1 MDLAHEPDPLLGR
14 MPPLLPILVVCAAVV
29 AVWLLVR
36 GLSRQNA
43 ARRIGEAAASGPALE
58 SRRGDSQ
65 LTAWLSRA
73 GYRGPAAAS
82 QFLAAT
88 AGGVA
93 IGLLSLWLLNRTQ
106 SMDWMERASAS
117 LPGPIGDA
125 AQGLLSLTPWIVLL
139 NASLAPWMIVRA
151 ARRSR
156 VASIERDLTIT
167 LELLATLAEAGLGFD
182 SALAR
187 VQESATGE
195 SALGEELAIYQ
206 RDVLAGV
213 PRLQALRHLADR
225 VDVAT
230 VSVFV
235 SALAQAE
242 QIGASLSETLRL
254 QANDLRDRRKMQ
266 ALIQAQALPVKLVF
280 PLIICFLPGLF
291 VSTLG
296 PALYQLIKVVDGALR
311 NAR

>member
-1 MDLAHEPDPLLGR
+1 MDLANEPDSLLGR
-14 MPPLLPILVVCAAVV
+14 MPPLLPILIACSAVV
-29 AVWLLVR
+29 AVWLLAR
-36 GLSRQNA
+36 GLSRQDA
-43 ARRIGEAAASGPALE
+43 ARRIGEAAAGPVIE
-58 SRRGDSQ
+58 SRRGDSR
-65 LTAWLSRA
+65 LTVWLSRA
-73 GYRGPAAAS
+73 GYRGPAAS

-93 IGLLSLWLLNRTQ
+93 FGLLSLWLLNRTQ
-106 SMDWMERASAS
+106 WIDWMERASAS

-125 AQGLLSLTPWIVLL
+125 AQALLSLTPWIVLL

-151 ARRSR
+151 ARRGR
-156 VASIERDLTIT
+156 VASIDRDLTIT

-195 SALGEELAIYQ
+195 SALGEEMAIYQ
-206 RDVLAGV
+206 RDVLSGV

>member
-1 MDLAHEPDPLLGR
+1 MPL
-14 MPPLLPILVVCAAVV
+14 LLPILIASSAVL
-29 AVWLLVR
+29 AIWLFAR
-36 GLSRQNA
+36 GLSRQQA
-43 ARRIGEAAASGPALE
+43 ARRIGEATSGPVIEA
-58 SRRGDSQ
+58 RRRDSW
-65 LTAWLSRA
+65 LTNWLSRA

-88 AGGVA
+88 VAGVA
-93 IGLLSLWLLNRTQ
+93 FGLVSLWVLNRAQLT
-106 SMDWMERASAS
+106 DWLEGASAS
-117 LPGPIGDA
+117 LPGTIGDA
-125 AQGLLSLTPWIVLL
+125 AQGVLSLTPWIILL

-195 SALGEELAIYQ
+195 SPLGQELEIYQ

-213 PRLQALRHLADR
+213 PRLQAFRHLADR
-225 VDVAT
+225 VDVTT

-235 SALAQAE
+235 SALSQAE